1 MDCHMKRDNLK
12 DYGSVNNQTA
22 YIGYTVSYIFNA
34 TDRRNIDPQFYYT
47 GSVNLEVVTFNPSI

>member
-1 MDCHMKRDNLK
+1 MKRDNLK